1 MNCYICK
8 SYAKIICNCI
18 SPSALICDEHID
30 QHLSGKGKH
39 VGQFLK
45 PMDRFPILFK
55 DLKVIKIKIT
65 SNSYLEIKKIEE
77 KVNKYVKEI
86 NNDLKNLQNTLEKK
100 ELKKTR
106 LIIIENSLQEIK
118 NIQKQASNSIK
129 EINNF
134 MKNLKKNFEIPEKN
148 FLEMIYKLKSLIL
161 VKFED
166 FTNKYFY
173 RVLKDEDGKYEG
185 TTGLGQDDTFIK
197 EGKGIKHY
205 RSGLIF
211 EGE

>member
-1 MNCYICK
+1 MNCCICK
-8 SYAKIICNCI
+8 NYAKFICNCI
-18 SPSALICDEHID
+18 SPSVLICDEHLD
-30 QHLSGKGKH
+30 QHLSGEGKH
-39 VGQFLK
+39 ACHILK
-45 PMDRFPILFK
+45 NTDMFQILFK
-55 DLKVIKIKIT
+55 DLKVIRIKIT
-65 SNSYLEIKKIEE
+65 SNYYLEIKKIQQ
-77 KVNKYVKEI
+77 KVTKCVKEI

-118 NIQKQASNSIK
+118 KIQKQASNSIK

-205 RSGLIF
+205 KNCSVF